1 MNHELERKLVRAMGK
16 VVIPDDIPPSKKI
29 TDYPCLVQ
37 RAVDK
42 HAIYQANGDNLI
54 INLTRTF
61 CYDVVLTA
69 TFELTPD
76 EDAAGVVYGIINYM
90 QKIERGGHI
99 ADMANWMAEVGL
111 INRFHKTMALKNVGE
126 FIPLNDSEVDKLV
139 KLVQG
144 IATPYPGVKF
154 TLTYEVMRYSRRFLI
169 VITPEG
175 ASIGVKENLDDR
187 FK

>member
-1 MNHELERKLVRAMGK
+1 MNHQLEQKLVRAMGK

-54 INLTRTF
+54 VNLTRTF
-61 CYDVVLTA
+61 RYNVVLTA

-76 EDAAGVVYGIINYM
+76 EDVSDVVYGVINYM
-90 QKIERGGHI
+90 QKIERGSHI
-99 ADMANWMAEVGL
+99 ADMANWMAGVGL
-111 INRFHKTMALKNVGE
+111 INRFHKAMALKNVGE
-126 FIPLNDSEVDKLV
+126 SIPLNDSEVDKLV

-144 IATPYPGVKF
+144 MALPYPGVKF
-154 TLTYEVMRYSRRFLI
+154 TLTYEITRYPRRFLI

-175 ASIGVKENLDDR
+175 ASIGIEEDLDGR

>member
-1 MNHELERKLVRAMGK
+1 MNHQLEHKLVRAMSK

-42 HAIYQANGDNLI
+42 HAIYQPNGNNLI
-54 INLTRTF
+54 VNLTRTF
-61 CYDVVLTA
+61 RYNVVLTA

-76 EDAAGVVYGIINYM
+76 EDVPDVVYGIINYM
-90 QKIERGGHI
+90 QKIERGSHI
-99 ADMANWMAEVGL
+99 ADMANWMAGVGI
-111 INRFHKTMALKNVGE
+111 INRFHKATALKQVGE
-126 FIPLNDSEVDKLV
+126 SIPLNDSEVDKLV

-144 IATPYPGVKF
+144 IAAPYPGVKF
-154 TLTYEVMRYSRRFLI
+154 TLTYEIMRYPRRFLI